1 MSLVL
6 EKHFHF
12 NIKANGK
19 LGSVLCLFCPT
30 YGKQQKNVETLSKN
44 ELLSV
49 LVFMVWH
56 REVIQNEFSP
66 PHPLLYFYCFLLY
79 SLSPFFSFSLYC
91 LFIFVKYPLLSW
103 GLLCVEVPSGYSIST
118 NILLPFLFFFYFIYF
133 IFLFDE
139 SQYLPKDAYFFTV
152 SISQQ
157 ADIF

>member
-19 LGSVLCLFCPT
+19 LGSALCLFCPT

-56 REVIQNEFSP
+56 RKPIQNEFSP

-79 SLSPFFSFSLYC
+79 SFSPFFSFSLYC
-91 LFIFVKYPLLSW
+91 LFIFLKYPLLSW
-103 GLLCVEVPSGYSIST
+103 GLLCVEVHSGIFHIH
-118 NILLPFLFFFYFIYF
+118 NILLYCFIFIVLYLNFYFLFFVWWEPI
-133 IFLFDE
+133 L
-139 SQYLPKDAYFFTV
+139 T
-152 SISQQ
+152 
-157 ADIF
+157 